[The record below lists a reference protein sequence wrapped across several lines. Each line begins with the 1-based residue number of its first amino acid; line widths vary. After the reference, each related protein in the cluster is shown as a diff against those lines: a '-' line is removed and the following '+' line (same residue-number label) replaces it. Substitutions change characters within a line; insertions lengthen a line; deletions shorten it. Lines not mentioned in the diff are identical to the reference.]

1 MALASLASGARALDL
16 RGFFAP
22 PPVFV
27 MPAAM
32 SSIVASLARCDGAR
46 LRTARRTV
54 DRSRSVRR
62 EARRASRPTIEAL
75 RGAV

>member
-1 MALASLASGARALDL
+1 
-16 RGFFAP
+16 
-22 PPVFV
+22 